1 MWFIFI
7 AVLIVVAVMLVFLL
21 MAIRLLASQAK
32 QSLDGYFMKNLEVYE
47 ELEENLSLRTKELQG
62 QIDGQEKKLDI
73 LQKKQARMEEMTS
86 AVRGRKEMAGGDGI
100 LSMVQAVYRDGDFM
114 EDYSY
119 IRSRMRF
126 STESIMKNV
135 QGRINFQEDEK
146 TEVCQGILDKFPADT
161 LYPDDHPSR
170 GIPEGST
177 GDSALPHG
185 GGSAG
190 RVLKR
195 DRPDRTGYAG
205 VHGLSAHLCAFTW
218 K

>member
-86 AVRGRKEMAGGDGI
+86 AVRGRKEMAGCIPG
-100 LSMVQAVYRDGDFM
+100 R
-114 EDYSY
+114 
-119 IRSRMRF
+119 RF
-126 STESIMKNV
+126 YGGLLLHPQPDALLHRVHYEKCTGPDQFS
-135 QGRINFQEDEK
+135 GR
-146 TEVCQGILDKFPADT
+146 
-161 LYPDDHPSR
+161 
-170 GIPEGST
+170 
-177 GDSALPHG
+177 
-185 GGSAG
+185 
-190 RVLKR
+190 
-195 DRPDRTGYAG
+195 
-205 VHGLSAHLCAFTW
+205 
-218 K
+218 